1 MTYLLLLL
9 LLAAQTPEKP
19 DELPKLAVMDLEL
32 KKGLDQATAEMLNE
46 LMLERLSR
54 SKQFGTVIGGSDLR
68 EMMSLEEQKAAL
80 GCEADSCLAELG
92 GALGVPLML
101 SSSLGTFAGN
111 YILNLKLIS
120 VEDAKVLARSSRVVK
135 DETKLLD
142 ELAASL
148 DQVVSEGMVGP
159 AAQTKTSKVSVKAP
173 SNDAAA
179 DKVGSKLWAKVS
191 GATLLAGGLVTGTVL
206 NNSEDASLEQS
217 MNAYQSGST
226 TWTEFSSDV
235 ERRSLLNIVGAGLSI
250 TGVLLSAYGWL
261 GGS

>member
-1 MTYLLLLL
+1 MTYLLPLLL
-9 LLAAQTPEKP
+9 FAAQTPEKP
-19 DELPKLAVMDLEL
+19 NELPKLAVMDLEL
-32 KKGLDQATAEMLNE
+32 KKGLDKATAEMLNE

-54 SKQFGTVIGGSDLR
+54 SQQFGTVIGGSDLR

-142 ELAASL
+142 ELTASL
-148 DQVVSEGMVGP
+148 DQIVREGMSAPVREPKATGQ
-159 AAQTKTSKVSVKAP
+159 ASKAESKAP
-173 SNDAAA
+173 EPA
-179 DKVGSKLWAKVS
+179 KKGTRLWVKIS
-191 GATLLAGGLVTGTVL
+191 GVTLLASGLVTGTLL
-206 NNSEDASLEQS
+206 NNPGDASLEQS
-217 MNAYQSGST
+217 MADYKSGAQN
-226 TWTEFSSDV
+226 WGDFSADV
-235 ERRSLLNIVGAGLSI
+235 ERRSLLNWVGAGLSVS
-250 TGVLLSAYGWL
+250 GLLLSTYGWL